1 MLIRLEKRTQDNIVL
16 FEDHIQAL
24 DHATDCALITGHYDY
39 PPRLY
44 MDDLRSYEAFHKE
57 TLAIIP
63 GIAEIQSNIHI
74 SEIKRQTIFP
84 LPQG

>member
-1 MLIRLEKRTQDNIVL
+1 MLIRLEKRAQDNIVL

-24 DHATDCALITGHYDY
+24 DHVAGRALITGHHDC

-44 MDDLRSYEAFHKE
+44 MDDLGSYEAFLKE
-57 TLAIIP
+57 KLAIIP

-74 SEIKRQTIFP
+74 SGIKRQTTFP
-84 LPQG
+84 LR